1 MRFIFNPL
9 VKTHKSVT
17 GGIEEFTAVT
27 FNVISDCS
35 SVIMHLYSDNE
46 HIARLFNK
54 NGELFV
60 LELSLKAGL
69 YFYCFEAD
77 GKMLYA
83 DEKLNAA
90 LNSFNKWQLTVY
102 PKDYSTPDWIK
113 GGVIYQIFP
122 DRFCKS
128 GDFSVE
134 KGKVARKDWGG
145 LPTFRSQDGKVRN
158 NEFFGGNFKG
168 IESKLDYL
176 KKLNVTAI
184 YLNPVC
190 KSYSSHRYD
199 TGDYL
204 EFDEVLGTKEDFKNL
219 VSQAEKRG
227 ISFIFDGVFN
237 HTGAGSRYFNKYGD
251 YAEAGAYNDKNS
263 PYYDWYDFKT
273 YPDDYA
279 CWWDFKTLPS
289 IKKDSESFQ
298 NFIAG
303 SGGVISEWVKLGIKG
318 LRLDVV
324 DELSDDFTKKIRL
337 ALKAESADNLLIGE
351 VWEDAT
357 NKIAYGVRRKYFSG
371 GELDS
376 VMNYPL
382 RNAIFNFILS
392 GRSDEL
398 QSTVLAQINNYPPC
412 ALHVLMNILS
422 THDSPRA
429 ITVLGRRNAV
439 TDKDLMADEKLDDFE
454 YARGKTR
461 LKCASVLQFC
471 LYGVPS
477 VYYGDE
483 EGLEGDLDPYNRRC
497 FDWDNIDE
505 ELLSHFIKLSDIRK
519 KNRAFILGETKV
531 VYAKNGLF
539 VFTRECK
546 GQKITIAVNAGG
558 HAQEITFLKPANELY
573 SNTKNTKFT
582 LSNMEF
588 IIAEN

>member
-9 VKTHKSVT
+9 VKAHKSVT
-17 GGIEEFTAVT
+17 GGIEEFNVVT

-35 SVIMHLYSDNE
+35 SVTMHLYSDNE
-46 HIARLFNK
+46 HIDRLFDK
-54 NGELFV
+54 NGDLFS
-60 LELSLKAGL
+60 LKLSLEKGL

-77 GKMLYA
+77 GKTFYA
-83 DEKLNAA
+83 DENLNAC
-90 LNSFNKWQLTVY
+90 LNSLSNWQLTVY
-102 PKDYSTPDWIK
+102 PKDYATPDWIK

-122 DRFCKS
+122 DRFCKN
-128 GDFSVE
+128 GDFSVG
-134 KGKVARKDWGG
+134 KGKVKRNDWGG
-145 LPTFRSQDGKVRN
+145 LPIFRSQDGKVRN

-176 KKLNVTAI
+176 KKLNVTAV

-219 VSQAEKRG
+219 VLQAEKRG

-251 YAEAGAYNDKNS
+251 YDSVGAYNDKSS
-263 PYYDWYDFKT
+263 PYYDWYDFKN

-289 IKKDSESFQ
+289 IKKDSRSFQ

-303 SGGVISEWVKLGIKG
+303 SGGVISEWIKLGIKG

-324 DELSDDFTKKIRL
+324 DELSDDFTQKIRL

-357 NKIAYGVRRKYFSG
+357 NKIAYGVRRKYFTD

-392 GRSDEL
+392 GRCDEL
-398 QSTVLAQINNYPPC
+398 LNTVLTQINNYPPC

-429 ITVLGRRNAV
+429 ITVLGRRNVV

-497 FDWDNIDE
+497 FNWDNIDE

-519 KNRAFILGETKV
+519 KNKAFISGETKV

-539 VFTRECK
+539 VFTRENK
-546 GQKITIAVNAGG
+546 NQKITIAVNAGI
-558 HAQEITFLKPANELY
+558 HSQEIAFLKPVNELY
-573 SNTKNTKFT
+573 SNTKRAKFT
-582 LSNMEF
+582 LNNMEF